1 MLREKFWLE
10 FMSDLFHLNRLPIKK
25 RQNHIKAR
33 SKNMFCSESN
43 GSQGWLP
50 LQVKFETKAQIL
62 AMRLAIARLLATLL
76 RLGMFFLIYVI
87 FYVIYLFVQATKL
100 SLNVS
105 SGKFLPINTKVDL
118 RSVSFQSRPREISK
132 LI

>member
-1 MLREKFWLE
+1 MKVTLLRKTKTHHRSKSKISQGLILQVNFETE
-10 FMSDLFHLNRLPIKK
+10 
-25 RQNHIKAR
+25 AR
-33 SKNMFCSESN
+33 S
-43 GSQGWLP
+43 
-50 LQVKFETKAQIL
+50 L
-62 AMRLAIARLLATLL
+62 AMRLAVARLLATLL
-76 RLGMFFLIYVI
+76 RLGMFFLFYVI
-87 FYVIYLFVQATKL
+87 FYVNYLFVQATKL

>member
-1 MLREKFWLE
+1 MRRIFKEIHKTEKTFFRGKSTISPWL
-10 FMSDLFHLNRLPIKK
+10 IV
-25 RQNHIKAR
+25 
-33 SKNMFCSESN
+33 
-43 GSQGWLP
+43 QG
-50 LQVKFETKAQIL
+50 KFETKAQIL
-62 AMRLAIARLLATLL
+62 AMRLAVARLLATLL
-76 RLGMFFLIYVI
+76 RLEMFFLFYVI
-87 FYVIYLFVQATKL
+87 FYVNYLFVQATKL

>member
-1 MLREKFWLE
+1 MRRIFGELNKTEKTFFRGKSTISPWL
-10 FMSDLFHLNRLPIKK
+10 IV
-25 RQNHIKAR
+25 
-33 SKNMFCSESN
+33 
-43 GSQGWLP
+43 QG
-50 LQVKFETKAQIL
+50 KFETKAQIL
-62 AMRLAIARLLATLL
+62 AMRLAVARLLATML
-76 RLGMFFLIYVI
+76 RLEMFFLFYVI
-87 FYVIYLFVQATKL
+87 FYGIYLFVQATKL

>member
-1 MLREKFWLE
+1 MRRIFGELNKTEKTFLRGKSTISPWL
-10 FMSDLFHLNRLPIKK
+10 IV
-25 RQNHIKAR
+25 
-33 SKNMFCSESN
+33 
-43 GSQGWLP
+43 QG
-50 LQVKFETKAQIL
+50 KFETKAQIL
-62 AMRLAIARLLATLL
+62 AMRLAVARLLATML
-76 RLGMFFLIYVI
+76 RLEMFFLFYVI

>member
-1 MLREKFWLE
+1 MRRIFGELNKTEKTFFRGKSTISPWL
-10 FMSDLFHLNRLPIKK
+10 IV
-25 RQNHIKAR
+25 
-33 SKNMFCSESN
+33 
-43 GSQGWLP
+43 QGN
-50 LQVKFETKAQIL
+50 FETKAQSL
-62 AMRLAIARLLATLL
+62 AMRLAKRGCWRPCYSEKCFSVL
-76 RLGMFFLIYVI
+76 
-87 FYVIYLFVQATKL
+87 FYAYYLFVQATKL

>member
-1 MLREKFWLE
+1 MRRIFGELNKTEKTFL
-10 FMSDLFHLNRLPIKK
+10 
-25 RQNHIKAR
+25 R
-33 SKNMFCSESN
+33 SKSN
-43 GSQGWLP
+43 ISHWLIVQGN
-50 LQVKFETKAQIL
+50 FETKAQSL
-62 AMRLAIARLLATLL
+62 AMSLAVARLLATLL
-76 RLGMFFLIYVI
+76 RLRMFFLFYVI
-87 FYVIYLFVQATKL
+87 FYGIYLFVQATKL

>member
-1 MLREKFWLE
+1 MRRIFGELNKTEKTFFRGHE
-10 FMSDLFHLNRLPIKK
+10 TRSCEAAGDHAT
-25 RQNHIKAR
+25 AR
-33 SKNMFCSESN
+33 NVFS
-43 GSQGWLP
+43 
-50 LQVKFETKAQIL
+50 V
-62 AMRLAIARLLATLL
+62 LLYL
-76 RLGMFFLIYVI
+76 
-87 FYVIYLFVQATKL
+87 FYVPYLFVQATKL

>member
-1 MLREKFWLE
+1 MRRIFGELHKTEKTITVAKV
-10 FMSDLFHLNRLPIKK
+10 H
-25 RQNHIKAR
+25 
-33 SKNMFCSESN
+33 
-43 GSQGWLP
+43 
-50 LQVKFETKAQIL
+50 ET
-62 AMRLAIARLLATLL
+62 RIARLLETML
-76 RLGMFFLIYVI
+76 RLGMFFSVLFSYA
-87 FYVIYLFVQATKL
+87 YYLFVQATKL

>member
-1 MLREKFWLE
+1 MELYSFIRIVEFLNCSKLPAVSSTEK
-10 FMSDLFHLNRLPIKK
+10 IKK
-25 RQNHIKAR
+25 EKTFLR
-33 SKNMFCSESN
+33 SKSN
-43 GSQGWLP
+43 ISLGLILQG
-50 LQVKFETKAQIL
+50 KIETKCSIFSHDTRSCEA
-62 AMRLAIARLLATLL
+62 AGDLATVRKVFSVL
-76 RLGMFFLIYVI
+76 FSYA
-87 FYVIYLFVQATKL
+87 YYLFVQATKL

>member
-1 MLREKFWLE
+1 MRRIFGELNKTEKTFFRGKSTISHWL
-10 FMSDLFHLNRLPIKK
+10 IV
-25 RQNHIKAR
+25 
-33 SKNMFCSESN
+33 
-43 GSQGWLP
+43 QGN
-50 LQVKFETKAQIL
+50 FETKAQSL
-62 AMRLAIARLLATLL
+62 AMRLAVARLLATLL
-76 RLGMFFLIYVI
+76 RLGMFFLFYVI
-87 FYVIYLFVQATKL
+87 FYVNYLFVQATKL

>member
-1 MLREKFWLE
+1 MFENVLKKKSVINIKEKNLVLAVIK
-10 FMSDLFHLNRLPIKK
+10 SDLSDFIRGN
-25 RQNHIKAR
+25 
-33 SKNMFCSESN
+33 
-43 GSQGWLP
+43 
-50 LQVKFETKAQIL
+50 FETKAQSL
-62 AMRLAIARLLATLL
+62 AMRLAVARLLATLL
-76 RLGMFFLIYVI
+76 RLGMFFLFYVI
-87 FYVIYLFVQATKL
+87 FYVNYLFVQATKL